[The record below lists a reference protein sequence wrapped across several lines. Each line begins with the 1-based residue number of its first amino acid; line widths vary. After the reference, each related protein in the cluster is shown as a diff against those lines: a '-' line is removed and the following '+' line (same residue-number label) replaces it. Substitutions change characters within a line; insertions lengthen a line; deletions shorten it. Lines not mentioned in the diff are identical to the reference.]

1 LLAEAEEEVEDE
13 HADLIADILDT
24 VGKIYIKPQPTVLPT
39 TTDIRYFDTFP
50 YK

>member
-1 LLAEAEEEVEDE
+1 MLAEAEEMEDE

-24 VGKIYIKPQPTVLPT
+24 VGKIFRNPQFCLPT
-39 TTDIRYFDTFP
+39 TVIGYFDTFS